1 MKPFDI
7 YELELWEYNSYILGY
22 TEGQRQNV
30 ANSILNGYYT
40 AYYLSGQKKKKS
52 PQELIS
58 RMFAEK
64 QTFEEGLAQIEKIKE
79 MEKGRKALSDD
90 KYSDGINNYE

>member
-1 MKPFDI
+1 M
-7 YELELWEYNSYILGY
+7 ELWEYNSYILGY
-22 TEGQRQNV
+22 TEGQRQNI

-52 PQELIS
+52 PQEMIS
-58 RMFAEK
+58 RVFAEK

-79 MEKGRKALSDD
+79 LEKGRNASFDETT
-90 KYSDGINNYE
+90 SDGINNYE

>member
-1 MKPFDI
+1 M
-7 YELELWEYNSYILGY
+7 ELWEYNSYILGY
-22 TEGQRQNV
+22 TEGQRQNI

-52 PQELIS
+52 PQEMIS
-58 RMFAEK
+58 RVFAEK

-79 MEKGRKALSDD
+79 LEKGRDTSFDEIN
-90 KYSDGINNYE
+90 SDGINNYE

>member
-1 MKPFDI
+1 M
-7 YELELWEYNSYILGY
+7 ELWEYNSYILGY
-22 TEGQRQNV
+22 TEGQRQNI

-52 PQELIS
+52 PQELIP

-79 MEKGRKALSDD
+79 LEKGRDTSFDEIN
-90 KYSDGINNYE
+90 SDGINNYE

>member
-1 MKPFDI
+1 M
-7 YELELWEYNSYILGY
+7 ELWEYNSYILGY
-22 TEGQRQNV
+22 TEGQRQNI

-79 MEKGRKALSDD
+79 LEKGRDTSFDEIN
-90 KYSDGINNYE
+90 SDGINNYE